1 MIQYKLNLACG
12 DVCVVGDCWL
22 DFSYAISGPTSRA
35 ADLLAKLP
43 LASKGL
49 AAEQPHVTAQHI
61 QCAKANAAVLL
72 PGGRHG

>member
-43 LASKGL
+43 IASKGL
-49 AAEQPHVTAQHI
+49 AAEQLHVITQLI
-61 QCAKANAAVLL
+61 QCAQVSAAMLL
-72 PGGRHG
+72 HGGRHG

>member
-1 MIQYKLNLACG
+1 MIQYKLNLACS

-22 DFSYAISGPTSRA
+22 DFSCANSGPTSRA

-43 LASKGL
+43 LAGKGL

-61 QCAKANAAVLL
+61 QCAQVSAAMLL
-72 PGGRHG
+72 QGGHHG